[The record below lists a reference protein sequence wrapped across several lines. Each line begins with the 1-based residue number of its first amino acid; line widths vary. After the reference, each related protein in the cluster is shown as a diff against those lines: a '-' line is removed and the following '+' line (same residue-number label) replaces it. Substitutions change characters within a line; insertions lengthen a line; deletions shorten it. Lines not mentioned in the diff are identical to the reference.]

1 MPVRHAIRF
10 ARSAAGRL
18 RKTETK
24 TLPHFAV
31 RQVCVGF
38 RRAAIAK
45 VVFSRSPYVWPSV
58 HFDVGLSDAC
68 ITALVVPYVAPAGV
82 REALMDGIAAEW
94 ARQCSNL
101 WRFSSRGVIGCPHS
115 HAVSPVP
122 ISYAMYLARLVGD
135 NDRCG
140 GA

>member
-1 MPVRHAIRF
+1 MLVMQASDKPSPKQLLGQRREFIPCR
-10 ARSAAGRL
+10 RSAETSAGDG
-18 RKTETK
+18 
-24 TLPHFAV
+24 H
-31 RQVCVGF
+31 
-38 RRAAIAK
+38 
-45 VVFSRSPYVWPSV
+45 
-58 HFDVGLSDAC
+58 DVGLSDAC
-68 ITALVVPYVAPAGV
+68 IIALVVPYVAPAGV